1 MGLAASAGVLPDDG
15 EPSPAWVASVMGLSL
30 EDAEW
35 LLVLYRFAPPQAFG
49 EGEPG
54 EGPRWVYFFCE
65 PL

>member
-1 MGLAASAGVLPDDG
+1 MGLAASPVALPDDG
-15 EPSPAWVASVMGLSL
+15 EPSPAWVASTLGMSL

-35 LLVLYRFAPPQAFG
+35 LLVLYRFASPQTFG

-54 EGPRWVYFFCE
+54 EGPRQVYFCE

>member
-1 MGLAASAGVLPDDG
+1 MGLAASPVAPPDDG
-15 EPSPAWVASVMGLSL
+15 EPSPAWVALVMGVSL

-54 EGPRWVYFFCE
+54 EGRRRFYFCE